1 MAIKKQKA
9 LNVTLYTS
17 SGVLLLMNASSG
29 VVSAAV
35 ESNHKQAQ
43 ESTIMP
49 TAGLADIS
57 VLGNASL
64 VSTTGNTMTP
74 NSQGNYDLSLK
85 YSGMGLASVGV
96 ADKKVLV
103 YSLPPELQGKVVG
116 GATVQIDAQL
126 LPIVPADVPGVDL
139 LFAAVEAA
147 VDVFAGAVK
156 LLGVDVSG
164 LQDAIDDLKGL
175 KELGSYHDTLP
186 GIVSADGKT
195 ISVDFTQGLGNY
207 VNQAYSSL
215 FNGLEDAVNGI
226 SSSNPVVNTALTVLK
241 RSTTPLFDLIDEIAN
256 GSSTILSSAL
266 NANILGQ
273 TSGTLTTTVSDPNT
287 ATTTVRASVISN
299 AVLSAD
305 IISLID
311 QEGQPVTLNFPN
323 DAVDPL
329 VDYEVAL
336 PSLDPATEGETT
348 ISGSVALNEPIPEG
362 TTFAAIATL
371 DDGTEISG
379 NVDASGSFVIETG
392 VLQKDQIISV
402 KIKATNG
409 AYTKDSE
416 AASLTVQAGQTSENP
431 LENYSVS
438 VPTVSLSYAGDTSIK
453 GSVTLN
459 QPIPDGT
466 TFNATAT
473 LKDGTEVSGEIDE
486 NGNFTLDTGM
496 LNEGDILSVKIVAT
510 NGEYTKESSSVSV
523 TVQATIGTEN
533 PLADYDVATP
543 TVDSAYAGDTSI
555 KGTVALNQP
564 IPEGTTFEAVVIQS
578 DGTEATGIVAE
589 DGKFV
594 INTGELKEKDN
605 LSVKIRAKNDVYS
618 KDSASTAVT
627 VQPLEITNPLE
638 NYNVSSPAIN
648 PAVDGDTSVE
658 GSVELEQPIPE
669 GTIFEAVITMPDGSE
684 KKAAVDADGKFTV
697 ETGELKEGDAITVKV
712 VATNGEN
719 TKESSPVSIVV
730 QPGIEVTNP
739 LNDYEVSKP
748 DVDVL
753 TEGDKQIKGSVDLVQ
768 PVPENTTFE
777 AVAILA
783 DGTEKTGSV
792 AANGDFTIE
801 TGILEKDAI
810 LSVKIRAHNDNN
822 VKDSISVSVVVQP
835 AKVTNPLE
843 NYNVISPVVNPVTSG
858 DTSVGGS
865 VTLERPIP
873 EGTTFE
879 TVITMPDGNEK
890 KAIVDVDGNFTVETG
905 ELKEGDVISVK
916 VVAINGEN
924 TKESSPVMISVQP
937 EITETNP
944 LSNYEVS
951 VPSVDTVTEG
961 DMQVKG
967 SVDLVQPIPEGTSFE
982 TVVTLVDGTEKM
994 GTVDENGQFTVETGA
1009 LKKDEILSVK
1019 VTAKNGDY
1027 SKDSASISVNVRP
1040 SEATNP
1046 LENYNVVSPV
1056 VNPIISGDTSVTG
1069 SVNLSQPI
1077 PEGTTFEA
1085 IVTLPDGSEL
1095 KGQIDETGNFDIS
1108 TGELKEGDTVSVK
1121 IVAHNGNNQKDSSP
1135 VLVIVGP
1142 AIEAGNPLA
1151 DYDVSQ
1157 PVVTPVKADSTSIN
1171 GSVELVQPIPEGTS
1185 FKAVVTLTDGSQK
1198 VGVVSANGSFTVET
1212 GSLNEGDILS
1222 VKITAENGE
1231 YTKDGASISVTVE
1244 PTSEVTNP
1252 LENYNVASPTVN
1264 PIVSGDTSV
1273 SGSVE
1278 VTKPIPEGTS
1288 FEVIVTLPD
1297 GTEVKGQIDENGK
1310 FTVETGELKEGDTV
1324 SVKVVA
1330 HNGNDQ
1336 KESSPISVTVGSKI
1350 PDTNPLAN
1358 YIVNAPIVDE
1368 VLEGATTINGSVN
1381 LTQPIPEGT
1390 TFEAVATLADG
1401 TEVKGRVDENGDFS
1415 IETIAL
1421 NTGEIISIR
1430 ITAQNDGYFKD
1441 SASISVTVGEK
1452 EEINPLEDY
1461 EVATPVV
1468 DKITDGDMKVNGS
1481 VVLNQPI
1488 PEGTIFEV
1496 VVTLSNG
1503 MQRSF
1508 MLADVQP
1515 FSNSNPHT
1523 GSIDENGRF
1532 SIDTEKWNSGEYV
1545 DVQII
1550 ARNTNFE
1557 KSSQKVSVLVDSGLP
1572 SIDNPLNDYEVRAPS
1587 VDSIIDGDTQ
1597 VTGSVEFN
1605 QPVPEGTDFE
1615 VVVILSDGSERT
1627 GAIGSDGKFTVET
1640 GKLNKDDQVRVK
1652 VVAKNG
1658 QYSKNSNIV
1667 QINVGA
1673 NDTGGNTGGGDGNN
1687 NNGGNT
1693 GGGDGNNNNGGNT
1706 GGGDGNNNNGGN
1718 TGGGDGNNN
1727 NGGNTGGGDGNNNNG
1742 GNTGGGDGNN
1752 NNGGNTGGGDGNNNN
1767 GGNTDGNAGNNS
1779 SGQSGNS
1786 EFESSVVSGGI
1797 NSSGG
1802 LQNES
1807 LSNRNGL
1814 SSSGQVIGNGS
1825 IVKSNN
1831 ADGQNV
1837 AEKSNKTGMLPK
1849 AGEKTAGIISIG
1861 GALLALIVVMFKKVF
1876 KKRENQ

>member
-1 MAIKKQKA
+1 
-9 LNVTLYTS
+9 
-17 SGVLLLMNASSG
+17 
-29 VVSAAV
+29 
-35 ESNHKQAQ
+35 
-43 ESTIMP
+43 MP

-57 VLGNASL
+57 VLDNASL

-85 YSGMGLASVGV
+85 YSGTGLASVGV

-139 LFAAVEAA
+139 LFAAVESA

-186 GIVSADGKT
+186 GVVSADGKT

-226 SSSNPVVNTALTVLK
+226 NSSNPVVNTALTVLK
-241 RSTTPLFDLIDEIAN
+241 RSTTPLFNLIDEIAS

-287 ATTTVRASVISN
+287 ATATVRASVISN

-336 PSLDPATEGETT
+336 PKLDPATEGETT

-371 DDGTEISG
+371 ADGTEVSG
-379 NVDASGSFVIETG
+379 NIDASGSFVIETG
-392 VLQKDQIISV
+392 ALQKDQVISV

-409 AYTKDSE
+409 DYTKDSE

-438 VPTVSLSYAGDTSIK
+438 VPTVLPSYAGDTSIK

-459 QPIPDGT
+459 QPISEGT
-466 TFNATAT
+466 TFMVIAT

-496 LNEGDILSVKIVAT
+496 LNEADILSVRVVAT

-523 TVQATIGTEN
+523 TVQAKIGAEN

-543 TVDSAYAGDTSI
+543 TVDSVYAGDTSI

-564 IPEGTTFEAVVIQS
+564 IPQGTTFEAVVTLP
-578 DGTEATGIVAE
+578 DGTEATGTVAE
-589 DGKFV
+589 DSKFV

-605 LSVKIRAKNDVYS
+605 LFVKIRAKNDVYS
-618 KDSASTAVT
+618 KDSASTAIT

-638 NYNVSSPAIN
+638 NYNVSSPAVN
-648 PAVDGDTSVE
+648 PVIDGDTSVK

-669 GTIFEAVITMPDGSE
+669 GTKVEAVITMPDGSE
-684 KKAAVDADGKFTV
+684 KKATVDADGNFMV
-697 ETGELKEGDAITVKV
+697 ETGELKEGETITVKV

-730 QPGIEVTNP
+730 QPGIEMTNP
-739 LNDYEVSKP
+739 LSDYEVSKP
-748 DVDVL
+748 AVDVL
-753 TEGDKQIKGSVDLVQ
+753 TEGDTQIKGSVDLVQ
-768 PVPENTTFE
+768 PVPEGTTFE
-777 AVAILA
+777 AVAILT

-843 NYNVISPVVNPVTSG
+843 NYNVTSPVVNPVASG
-858 DTSVGGS
+858 DTSVSGS
-865 VTLERPIP
+865 VTLEQPIP

-879 TVITMPDGNEK
+879 AVITMPDGSEK
-890 KAIVDVDGNFTVETG
+890 KATVDADGNFTVETG
-905 ELKEGDVISVK
+905 ELKEGDTISVK

-924 TKESSPVMISVQP
+924 TKESSPVVISVQP

-951 VPSVDTVTEG
+951 APSVGTVTEG
-961 DMQVKG
+961 ETQVKG
-967 SVDLVQPIPEGTSFE
+967 SVDLVQPIPEGTTFE
-982 TVVTLVDGTEKM
+982 AVITLTDGTEKM
-994 GTVDENGQFTVETGA
+994 GTVDETGQFTVETGA

-1019 VTAKNGDY
+1019 VTAKNSDY
-1027 SKDSASISVNVRP
+1027 SKDSASISVNVQP
-1040 SEATNP
+1040 AEVTNP

-1056 VNPIISGDTSVTG
+1056 VNPIISGDSSVTG

-1085 IVTLPDGSEL
+1085 IVTLLDGSEL

-1108 TGELKEGDTVSVK
+1108 TVELKEGDRVSVK
-1121 IVAHNGNNQKDSSP
+1121 VVAHNGDNQKDSSP
-1135 VLVIVGP
+1135 VLVTVGP
-1142 AIEAGNPLA
+1142 AIEATNPLA

-1157 PVVTPVKADSTSIN
+1157 PVVTLVKARSTSIN

-1185 FKAVVTLTDGSQK
+1185 FKAVVTLADGSQK
-1198 VGVVSANGSFTVET
+1198 TGVVFADGSFTVET
-1212 GSLNEGDILS
+1212 GSLIEGDILS

-1231 YTKDGASISVTVE
+1231 YTKDGASISVTVG
-1244 PTSEVTNP
+1244 PASEVTNP

-1288 FEVIVTLPD
+1288 FEVVVTLPD

-1401 TEVKGRVDENGDFS
+1401 TEVRGQVDENGDFS
-1415 IETIAL
+1415 IETAAL
-1421 NTGEIISIR
+1421 NAGDVISIR

-1468 DKITDGDMKVNGS
+1468 DKITDGDMKVTGS

-1503 MQRSF
+1503 IQRSF
-1508 MLADVQP
+1508 MLAAAQP
-1515 FSNSNPHT
+1515 FSNSSPHT

-1532 SIDTEKWNSGEYV
+1532 TIDTERWNSGEYA

-1572 SIDNPLNDYEVRAPS
+1572 VVDNPLNNYEVEAPS
-1587 VDSIIDGDTQ
+1587 VDSIVDGDTQ

-1615 VVVILSDGSERT
+1615 VVVILPDGSERT
-1627 GAIGSDGKFTVET
+1627 GVIGSDGKFTVET

-1658 QYSKNSNIV
+1658 QYSKDSNIV
-1667 QINVGA
+1667 QVNVGA
-1673 NDTGGNTGGGDGNN
+1673 NDTGGGDGNN

-1727 NGGNTGGGDGNNNNG
+1727 NGGNTGGGDGNNNNS
-1742 GNTGGGDGNN
+1742 
-1752 NNGGNTGGGDGNNNN
+1752 
-1767 GGNTDGNAGNNS
+1767 GNTDGNAGNDS
-1779 SGQSGNS
+1779 SGQAGNGG
-1786 EFESSVVSGGI
+1786 FGSSVGSGGI
-1797 NSSGG
+1797 DSSGG

-1814 SSSGQVIGNGS
+1814 SSSGQVIGSGS
-1825 IVKSNN
+1825 IVKSSNT
-1831 ADGQNV
+1831 DGQNR

-1849 AGEKTAGIISIG
+1849 AGEKTAGVISIG

-1876 KKRENQ
+1876 KKKEDQ